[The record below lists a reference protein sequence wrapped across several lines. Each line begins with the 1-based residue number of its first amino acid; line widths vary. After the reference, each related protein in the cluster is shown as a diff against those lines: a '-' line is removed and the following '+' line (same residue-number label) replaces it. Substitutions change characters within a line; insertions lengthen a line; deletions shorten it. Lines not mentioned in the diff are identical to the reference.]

1 MNNAI
6 QIKSEMKYPFL
17 EAVRLAGLQAE
28 QLKSVYSKQGN
39 LYYRVFYPHNCSL
52 VISQDVLFRLGVYYA
67 QLTWSK
73 ADDFIIAKEKFKP

>member
-6 QIKSEMKYPFL
+6 EIKSEMKYPFL

-28 QLKSVYSKQGN
+28 QLKSVYSKQGTI
-39 LYYRVFYPHNCSL
+39 YYRVFNPHNCSL

-67 QLTWSK
+67 QLMFSVM
-73 ADDFIIAKEKFKP
+73 